1 MCPSA
6 LVTMG
11 PLAIDNNQEDT
22 LPVFLTTYIH
32 IYIYIY
38 TLYIYIYIYIY
49 IHIQYICKYII
60 YVIYVFIENVGY
72 LYNF

>member
-1 MCPSA
+1 
-6 LVTMG
+6 MG

-32 IYIYIY
+32 IYIYIH
-38 TLYIYIYIYIY
+38 TIYIY